1 MMVLIRKNGKL
12 TVYSNRTNT
21 PNNNTENPSREP
33 IVNKSEHNGNSF
45 GESEKRQI
53 QIPPER
59 AQRKSESILETENQ
73 KSIRERLNSEQ
84 N

>member
-1 MMVLIRKNGKL
+1 MVMIRKNGKL

-33 IVNKSEHNGNSF
+33 IVNKSEPNGNSF

>member
-1 MMVLIRKNGKL
+1 MVLIRKNGKL

-33 IVNKSEHNGNSF
+33 VGNKTEQNEDIF
-45 GESEKRQI
+45 RESEKKQI

-59 AQRKSESILETENQ
+59 VQRISESILEAESQ
-73 KSIRERLNSEQ
+73 KSIREKLNSEQ
-84 N
+84 K

>member
-1 MMVLIRKNGKL
+1 MVLIWKNGKL

-33 IVNKSEHNGNSF
+33 VGNKTEQNESTF
-45 GESEKRQI
+45 RESEKKQI

-59 AQRKSESILETENQ
+59 VQRISESILEAESQ
-73 KSIRERLNSEQ
+73 KSIREKLNSEQ
-84 N
+84 K